1 MRAAKHFLI
10 LISLVVAAAQA
21 NAAPVVIDF
30 TGEVDFFNPGPF
42 AAGSAMTG
50 QITLD
55 DTVVATGVNNTFNN
69 VILNFTLTI
78 VDGGNYV
85 FTGSGGRVQ
94 QFVGGGP
101 TEFVEVGLGGVAGGT
116 ISGDI
121 GGIAMTS
128 FGIDFRGAD
137 LFDDPTILATNLTRP
152 DFSRAFLT
160 ARFDVI
166 GPQSLMVERSLDSAT
181 FTGIP
186 QTTTIS
192 APGIAV
198 LFALGMF
205 GITAGARRRR

>member
-1 MRAAKHFLI
+1 MRAVKRLLASLT
-10 LISLVVAAAQA
+10 LVVAVFHAH
-21 NAAPVVIDF
+21 AAPVVIDF

-42 AAGSAMTG
+42 TAGSAMIG
-50 QITLD
+50 QFTLD

-69 VILNFTLTI
+69 VILNFILTI
-78 VDGGNYV
+78 VGGGNHV

-137 LFDDPTILATNLTRP
+137 LFDDPTVLATNLIRP
-152 DFSRAFLT
+152 DFSHAFVT
-160 ARFDVI
+160 ARFDAI
-166 GPQSLMVERSLDSAT
+166 GPQGLMVERSLDTAT
-181 FTGIP
+181 FTGTP
-186 QTTTIS
+186 QTMIVS
-192 APGIAV
+192 APG
-198 LFALGMF
+198 ALGLIGF
-205 GITAGARRRR
+205 GLFLLITQRRRRS